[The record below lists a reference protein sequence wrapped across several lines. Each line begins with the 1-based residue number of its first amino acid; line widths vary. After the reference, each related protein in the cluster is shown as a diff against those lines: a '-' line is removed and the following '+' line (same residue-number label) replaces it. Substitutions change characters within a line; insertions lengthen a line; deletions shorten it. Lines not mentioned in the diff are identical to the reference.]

1 MENERI
7 RCRLKKKMKDSEMLY
22 ETYDPATQIKL
33 LCW

>member
-7 RCRLKKKMKDSEMLY
+7 ECRLKKMKDSEMLY

-33 LCW
+33 